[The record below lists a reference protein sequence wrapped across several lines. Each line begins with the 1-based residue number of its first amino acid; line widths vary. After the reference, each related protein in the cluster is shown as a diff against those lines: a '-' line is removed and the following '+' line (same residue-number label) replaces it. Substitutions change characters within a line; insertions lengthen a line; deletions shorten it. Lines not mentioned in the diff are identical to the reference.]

1 MSKGR
6 ILVIED
12 DRDNQELILFLL
24 QKADYEV
31 VQAMDGRQGMDMALA
46 NQPDLVLLDLSIP
59 GLDGWKLA
67 GRLKEHPA
75 LKEIPV
81 IAVTGHTLPGD
92 RRQAIESGCDGYIT
106 KPLDVT
112 TFLLQVEAFLPD

>member
-1 MSKGR
+1 MAKGR

-12 DRDNQELILFLL
+12 DKDNQELILFLL

-31 VQAMDGRQGMDMALA
+31 VQAMDGRQGMNMALA
-46 NQPDLVLLDLSIP
+46 HQPDLILLDLSIP

-67 GRLKEHPA
+67 GRLKEHPG

>member
-1 MSKGR
+1 
-6 ILVIED
+6 
-12 DRDNQELILFLL
+12 
-24 QKADYEV
+24 

-46 NQPDLVLLDLSIP
+46 HQPDLILLDLSIP

-67 GRLKEHPA
+67 GRLKEHPG

>member
-1 MSKGR
+1 MPKGR
-6 ILVIED
+6 ILVVED
-12 DRDNQELILFLL
+12 DKDNRELILFLL
-24 QKADYEV
+24 QKADYETLT
-31 VQAMDGRQGMDMALA
+31 AIDGGQGMQMALTYK
-46 NQPDLVLLDLSIP
+46 PDLILLDLTIP

-67 GRLKEHPA
+67 GRLKKHAE
-75 LKEIPV
+75 LKAIPV

-112 TFLLQVEAFLPD
+112 TFLLQVEAFL

>member
-1 MSKGR
+1 MAKGR

-12 DRDNQELILFLL
+12 DKDNQELILFLL

-46 NQPDLVLLDLSIP
+46 HQPDLILLDLSIP

-67 GRLKEHPA
+67 GRLKEHPG